1 MEARSRRKERVGV
14 VLSDRMYKTRVVLVE
29 MHIQHPLY
37 KKYIKRRKK
46 FYVHDENNETH
57 VGDVVKIME
66 TRPLSRLK
74 RWRVVNII
82 RKAHGEA

>member
-1 MEARSRRKERVGV
+1 MRDRNRRRERVGV
-14 VLSDRMYKTRVVLVE
+14 VISDKMDKTRVVLVE
-29 MHIQHPLY
+29 TLVQHPLY

-46 FYVHDENNETH
+46 FYAHDDRNETH

-74 RWRVVNII
+74 RWRIVHIV